1 MRQGRSGRWFSLGT
15 PVSSTNKN
23 DCHDITEILFKVTL
37 NTITLTPN
45 SVKNKFKNLI
55 GPVISNFHFEEWLAN
70 TILLIKS
77 YSQPVIS
84 NFHFEDWVAG
94 TPYNKLLTVNSHSNK
109 DTFLKSTI
117 LALVPCRL
125 IYYTILVPFT
135 MVL

>member
-1 MRQGRSGRWFSLGT
+1 
-15 PVSSTNKN
+15 
-23 DCHDITEILFKVTL
+23 
-37 NTITLTPN
+37 
-45 SVKNKFKNLI
+45 LI
-55 GPVISNFHFEEWLAN
+55 GPVISNFHFETWLAN

-94 TPYNKLLTVNSHSNK
+94 TPYIKLLTVNSHSNK